1 MKIAITGTT
10 TGIGKSCVDL
20 FKKENYQVTEINRN
34 QIDLN
39 NIELIKNI
47 DLSNHD
53 VLINNAGHGK
63 GSPAD
68 IKDCKD
74 EDIISMFKVNL
85 ISPILLTKRFIEQNP
100 KGKIINITSSAVKRK
115 QGGSI
120 PYDVTKHGLQI
131 FTECLRDEL
140 KDNYQCIE
148 VIPGRTKTAF
158 KKNAGHT
165 DPNAINYTGEYQYAV
180 SAEEVAEVV
189 LQTIKKNNIFQI
201 EIRHHLFKYK
211 K

>member
-10 TGIGKSCVDL
+10 SGIGKACVNL
-20 FKKENYQVTEINRN
+20 FKKENYKITEINREE
-34 QIDLN
+34 IDLE
-39 NIELIKNI
+39 NIELIKDI
-47 DLSNHD
+47 DLSDHD
-53 VLINNAGHGK
+53 ILINNAGHGK

-68 IKDCKD
+68 LKNCNN
-74 EDIISMFKVNL
+74 EDIISIFKVNL
-85 ISPILLTKRFIEQNP
+85 IAPILLAKKFIEQNP

-120 PYDVTKHGLQI
+120 PYDVSKHALQI

-140 KDNYQCIE
+140 RNDYQCIE

-165 DPNAINYTGEYQYAV
+165 DLNAINYTGEYRFAV

-201 EIRHHLFKYK
+201 EIRHPLFKYK